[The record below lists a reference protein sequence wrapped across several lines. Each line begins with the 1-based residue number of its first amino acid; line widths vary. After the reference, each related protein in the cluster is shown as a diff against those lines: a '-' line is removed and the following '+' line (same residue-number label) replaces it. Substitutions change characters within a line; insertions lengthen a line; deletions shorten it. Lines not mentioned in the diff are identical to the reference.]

1 MPSLKGP
8 LFAISQST
16 NPVLSNFS
24 LPKLQRPPMLPIYP
38 LPNLSGDALSH
49 RTSPSFTSPVLSN
62 TVRQH
67 LPNLQGPHVPVGQH
81 RYPVFHPPA
90 LPQVPVNVSSL
101 LGQILSKPLP
111 PMPNLPPFV
120 SNGVSSHS
128 SPFNKFSRP
137 RLNIASKVIDVTLPS
152 GNFKIEI
159 PMKATKL
166 VVKNSLKLGLS
177 VSIDNRKLKLVLHR
191 VDLSKEKRK
200 LQRNAAAKRIRHRQQ
215 QLLFDQQRFEEEHR
229 RQLEELE
236 PVSPSDPFLVR
247 SHFLSEM
254 FPNEDVELPNCNLP
268 LIFTNDLQ
276 VRLYYHLSLCYFL
289 ITKFFKFR
297 FL

>member
-1 MPSLKGP
+1 
-8 LFAISQST
+8 
-16 NPVLSNFS
+16 
-24 LPKLQRPPMLPIYP
+24 
-38 LPNLSGDALSH
+38 
-49 RTSPSFTSPVLSN
+49 
-62 TVRQH
+62 
-67 LPNLQGPHVPVGQH
+67 
-81 RYPVFHPPA
+81 
-90 LPQVPVNVSSL
+90 
-101 LGQILSKPLP
+101 
-111 PMPNLPPFV
+111 
-120 SNGVSSHS
+120 
-128 SPFNKFSRP
+128 
-137 RLNIASKVIDVTLPS
+137 
-152 GNFKIEI
+152 
-159 PMKATKL
+159 MKATKL

-276 VRLYYHLSLCYFL
+276 VRHYYH
-289 ITKFFKFR
+289 ITVQ
-297 FL
+297 LPN